1 MRQACARLADL
12 AEHRD
17 LPGVQ
22 RFFAEEIQR
31 TTESKLEAL
40 MSALWRLQVSVL
52 DLFSPAVRGMVHGG
66 R

>member
-1 MRQACARLADL
+1 MR
-12 AEHRD
+12 
-17 LPGVQ
+17 

-52 DLFSPAVRGMVHGG
+52 DLFSGSMRDMIQSAD
-66 R
+66 